1 MKCIFC
7 DEENEAK
14 SIEHIVPE
22 SFGNKKYVMKKG
34 EVCDICNGRFS
45 KFEDKALTESIFVM
59 ERARLAIITKK
70 GNNAKGKIKKLTIEG
85 DKNFREKYINVTG
98 LNKENM
104 IGLNPAT
111 GIGYFVVP
119 SFDKS
124 EVATSKLLLKIGLES
139 FYHSQKTLF
148 KKYNFKNLKDF
159 LTVKNNENWPFLT
172 TDFEIQK
179 FCSVPRFNDKFEL
192 KQKHCELKFV
202 EIDENTLLFKF
213 KFGAIAMTIN
223 LLNRNLNWIEE
234 NLNSDKKSILYPEHF
249 RNKVSKSVSDVLTR
263 HIV

>member
-7 DEENEAK
+7 DKENEAE

-22 SFGNKKYVMKKG
+22 SFGNKVYVMKKG
-34 EVCDICNGRFS
+34 EVCDTCNGKFS
-45 KFEDKALTESIFVM
+45 KFEEKALTNSVFVM
-59 ERARLAIITKK
+59 ERARFAIITKK
-70 GNNAKGKIKKLTIEG
+70 GKNVKGEIKKLIIEG

-98 LNKENM
+98 IDEENM
-104 IGLNPAT
+104 IEFNPT
-111 GIGYFVVP
+111 SGIGYLLIP

-124 EVATSKLLLKIGLES
+124 EVSTSKLLLKIGLES

-148 KKYNFKNLKDF
+148 KKYKFTDLKDF
-159 LTVKNNENWPFLT
+159 LTVKNNKPWPFLT

-179 FCSVPRFNDKFEL
+179 FYSIPRHNDKYIL

-202 EIDENTLLFKF
+202 EIDKNTLLFKF

-234 NLNSDKKSILYPEHF
+234 NLKLDKKSMLYPEHF
-249 RNKVSKSVSDVLTR
+249 RNKISKSVSDVLTR